1 MVIKAFKTL
10 SSLRKNQIAS
20 LEAEAAKADGV
31 PYPLFSDTF
40 LNYTKEVPAF
50 FFATSG
56 NRALGVLS
64 LFLPGDGT
72 AEISALVSPSYRNKG
87 LFSALLCEAAKSLK
101 TLGCETVFIVS
112 DPKIKI
118 GGTVLKHLPVKYSSS
133 EYKMILPD
141 AAYPLQNAS
150 PSVQGKSASCPL
162 KSKSPS
168 VKGKSAAGTGKSSAA
183 SGNGPVLTPIL
194 HKDYLSLTS
203 LFSGLFDIDEKA
215 AKTWL
220 LSLSSSEKVRLF
232 KYEADGT
239 LIGCAGFVENENSCS
254 VFSVG
259 IRKEYRGKGLGKNLM
274 LGLLKKIPAGKA
286 VILQVS
292 DKNPVAFSLYGKL
305 GFAIE
310 STTVYHVL
318 ERF

>member
-10 SSLRKNQIAS
+10 SALRKTQIAS
-20 LEAEAAKADGV
+20 LEAEAARADGAA
-31 PYPLFSDTF
+31 YPLFSDTF

-72 AEISALVSPSYRNKG
+72 AEISALVSPSYRNRG
-87 LFSALLCEAAKSLK
+87 LFSMLLGEAAKSLK
-101 TLGCETVFIVS
+101 ALGCTTVYIVS
-112 DPKIKI
+112 NPRIKA
-118 GGTVLKHLPVKYSSS
+118 GAAVLEKLPVRYSSS

-141 AAYPLQNAS
+141 AAIPLQSAP
-150 PSVQGKSASCPL
+150 PSVSESSGPKTR
-162 KSKSPS
+162 KNI
-168 VKGKSAAGTGKSSAA
+168 AAPALS
-183 SGNGPVLTPIL
+183 PIL
-194 HKDYLSLTS
+194 TRLSSKDFLSLKD
-203 LFSGLFDIDEKA
+203 LFAELFDIDENA
-215 AKTWL
+215 AETWL
-220 LSLSSSEKVRLF
+220 SSLSASDSVRLF
-232 KYEADGT
+232 RYEDNGK
-239 LIGCAGFVENENSCS
+239 LIGCAGFVESVTCCS

-259 IRKEYRGKGLGKNLM
+259 IREEYRGKGLGKRLM
-274 LGLLKKIPAGKA
+274 LALLKKIPAGKA